1 VEPFITLGAPDGI
14 RVLTTP
20 LNDFTD
26 EVIEVSTYFTSQQF
40 AEQNPEIVDRF
51 RRAIEKSLSYSQENP
66 DAVRK
71 ILPTYLE
78 VTPELAEQLIL
89 PAWNTEVSE
98 ATFEIFTDLA
108 EKDGLLKGDVDL
120 DALLG
125 R

>member
-1 VEPFITLGAPDGI
+1 VEPFITLGEPDGI

-26 EVIEVSTYFTSQQF
+26 ETIEVSTYFTSQQF
-40 AEQNPEIVDRF
+40 VQEKPELVDRF
-51 RRAIEKSLSYSQENP
+51 RTAIERSLTYAQENP
-66 DAVRK
+66 DAVREV
-71 ILPTYLE
+71 LPTYLE
-78 VTPELAEQLIL
+78 VDADLAGRLIL

-98 ATFEIFTDLA
+98 PTFEIFADLA
-108 EKDGLLKGDVDL
+108 RTDGLIEGEVDL